1 MSKRYFPSRN
11 SKNPIKLPQAQTQ
24 ITDILKMNDNENTI
38 YLQETKSVI
47 RGKFI
52 VLNTYISTNESE

>member
-1 MSKRYFPSRN
+1 MSKKYFPNRS

-24 ITDILKMNDNENTI
+24 ITDILKMNGNENII
-38 YLQETKSVI
+38 YLQETFKSVI

-52 VLNTYISTNESE
+52 I